1 MPADRDAETGQFTQE
16 FPIETFVEAVNDL
29 DQPTTSRVAE
39 AVGCS
44 YDLAY
49 RRLKE
54 LEESGKIT
62 AVEVGNA
69 FLWSTAD

>member
-1 MPADRDAETGQFTQE
+1 MPSDRDEETGQYTEE
-16 FPIETFVEAVNDL
+16 FPLSAFLEAVRKL
-29 DQPTTSRVAE
+29 DVATTNTVAD

-54 LEESGKIT
+54 LEDAGELEVTK
-62 AVEVGNA
+62 VGNA
-69 FLWSTAD
+69 FLWSEPE